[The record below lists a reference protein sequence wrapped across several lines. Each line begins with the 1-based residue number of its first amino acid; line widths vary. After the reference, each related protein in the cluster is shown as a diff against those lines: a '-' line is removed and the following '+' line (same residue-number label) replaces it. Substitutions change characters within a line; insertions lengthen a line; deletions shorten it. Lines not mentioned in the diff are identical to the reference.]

1 MTEKLSIAGILQAAI
16 ALNPPEDPRIFVA
29 LAERIAAERY
39 RGWAES
45 VDDEARRR
53 ILLECAAREEYIAG
67 RVEAL
72 RPDAVA
78 LQEQILKDHPD
89 LPSQYK
95 AVLDGMTLRD
105 QFAAQA
111 EAECAGA
118 AAWRAFAATCSD
130 PKEAETLLSCA
141 PLEEASA
148 AALEQIIASMAETNR

>member
-1 MTEKLSIAGILQAAI
+1 MTEKLSIAGILQAAM
-16 ALNPPEDPRIFVA
+16 AMSQPEDPRIFIA

-39 RGWAES
+39 RSWAES

-53 ILLECAAREEYIAG
+53 RLLECAAREEDIAT

-72 RPDAVA
+72 RPDAAA

-89 LPSQYK
+89 LASQYK
-95 AVLDGMTLRD
+95 AVLDGMTLRE

-111 EAECAGA
+111 EAERAGA
-118 AAWRAFAATCSD
+118 AAWRAFGAACSD
-130 PKEAETLLSCA
+130 PKQAQILLSCA

-148 AALEQIIASMAETNR
+148 ADLEQIIASIAEAKP